1 MPHGATAAQRDRRDR
16 DDEAQDHRCHQ
27 QRAERRVLAAR
38 QRSLAEAG
46 KGGAK
51 SDESEDSYAERISAW
66 ITTFF
71 RSAA

>member
-1 MPHGATAAQRDRRDR
+1 MRLPAPGVGLEIGLAQQGGVLFQLA
-16 DDEAQDHRCHQ
+16 EAF
-27 QRAERRVLAAR
+27 QRLAVLAAR